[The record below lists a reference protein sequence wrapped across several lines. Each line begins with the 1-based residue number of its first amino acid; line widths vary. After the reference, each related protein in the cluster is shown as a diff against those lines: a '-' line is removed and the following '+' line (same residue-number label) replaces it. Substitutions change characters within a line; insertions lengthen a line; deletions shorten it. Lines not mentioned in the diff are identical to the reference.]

1 MVGIRLT
8 DVALNIGGAD
18 LRERMHGPAPALV

>member
-1 MVGIRLT
+1 MVGLGLT

-18 LRERMHGPAPALV
+18 LMELMHGPAPALV